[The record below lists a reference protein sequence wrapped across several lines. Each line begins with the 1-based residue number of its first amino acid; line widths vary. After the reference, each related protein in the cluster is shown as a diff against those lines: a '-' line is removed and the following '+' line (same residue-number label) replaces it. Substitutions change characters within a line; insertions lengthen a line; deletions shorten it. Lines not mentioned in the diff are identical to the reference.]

1 MIINRSKR
9 KPLISIFINKI
20 IIYEDNIIIV
30 YNAINGL
37 KSLTVPLD
45 RIKSDLEEQ
54 KNGLVSQHLNSGPPL
69 I

>member
-54 KNGLVSQHLNSGPPL
+54 KKWLGFATS
-69 I
+69 